1 MAATSINC
9 LAVVLKELGW
19 SYTRLIAELRRQAAI
34 DGIVLPKTESMVA
47 LISRWVNNH
56 QQPDDFYRDLLSRA
70 TGRARAELFGDEP
83 VALAALP
90 SGLVV
95 PRPVDGLPTTGELP
109 VSSGGDGLI
118 AWLGQQEPELKDRSV
133 ERRSFLANLALLGVD
148 LTALVPASSAQAGS
162 VGERALTV
170 DGALLRDLDLTTG
183 AYERMRHRVPGR
195 HLMRQVVGHI
205 ELTEDALRGSLWPAQ
220 KQRLLANLSQTTSLL
235 SWLQFFDQGDRAAAR
250 TWLMR
255 STRAA
260 QESGD
265 PELMVLAMIRGAEQQ
280 TYSGHA
286 EQSTQLLDAAE
297 RLAARGSSPKA
308 LSWIL
313 AANAEA
319 HATLGELDPSL
330 ALLDR
335 SLDALRPGRAG
346 DDPSWAEYWNRSK
359 VLGYVGACHMRMRRP
374 KAARAALDDAL
385 HLGEELTVKHQS
397 IYLVDLATTYTQERE
412 PEEACRLA
420 GKALDI
426 AGPMH
431 YSTTMERMTAL
442 RRDLDAWNSEACVQ
456 QLDERLHA
464 VANAE
469 NERP

>member
-1 MAATSINC
+1 MAATSINF

-19 SYTRLIAELRRQAAI
+19 SYTRLIAELRRQAGVA
-34 DGIVLPKTESMVA
+34 LPKTESMVT
-47 LISRWVNNH
+47 LVSRWVNNH
-56 QQPDDFYRDLLSRA
+56 QQPDGFYRDLLSRA
-70 TGRARAELFGDEP
+70 TGRARAELFGDESDLP
-83 VALAALP
+83 TTLP

-95 PRPVDGLPTTGELP
+95 AQAADGLAPTGEVP
-109 VSSGGDGLI
+109 VSGGDGLI
-118 AWLGQQEPELKDRSV
+118 AWLGQQEPELKGGSV
-133 ERRSFLANLALLGVD
+133 ERRSFLASLALLGVD
-148 LTALVPASSAQAGS
+148 LTVLSPASPAQAGS
-162 VGERALTV
+162 AGERTLTV
-170 DGALLRDLDLTTG
+170 DGALLRDLDLTTA

-195 HLMRQVVGHI
+195 HLMRQVIGHI
-205 ELTEDALRGSLWPAQ
+205 ELTEDVLRGSLWPAQ
-220 KQRLLANLSQTTSLL
+220 RQRLLANLSQTISLL

-265 PELMVLAMIRGAEQQ
+265 PELMVLALIRGAEQQ
-280 TYSGHA
+280 TYSGQAH
-286 EQSTQLLDAAE
+286 QSTQLLDAAE
-297 RLAARGSSPKA
+297 RLAAGDSSPKA

-313 AANAEA
+313 SANAEA

-335 SLDALRPGRAG
+335 SLDALRPGRTG

-359 VLGYVGACHMRMRRP
+359 VLGYIGACHMRMRRP
-374 KAARAALDDAL
+374 EAARAALDDAL

-397 IYLVDLATTYTQERE
+397 IYLVDLATTYAQERE

-420 GKALDI
+420 GSALDI
-426 AGPMH
+426 AGPMD
-431 YSTTMERMTAL
+431 YSTTMERMAAL
-442 RRDLDAWNSEACVQ
+442 RRDLDTWNGEACVQ

-464 VANAE
+464 LSNAGT
-469 NERP
+469 ERP

>member
-1 MAATSINC
+1 MGAWNAAASW
-9 LAVVLKELGW
+9 A
-19 SYTRLIAELRRQAAI
+19 S
-34 DGIVLPKTESMVA
+34 
-47 LISRWVNNH
+47 
-56 QQPDDFYRDLLSRA
+56 
-70 TGRARAELFGDEP
+70 
-83 VALAALP
+83 
-90 SGLVV
+90 
-95 PRPVDGLPTTGELP
+95 
-109 VSSGGDGLI
+109 
-118 AWLGQQEPELKDRSV
+118 
-133 ERRSFLANLALLGVD
+133 LALLGVD
-148 LTALVPASSAQAGS
+148 LTALAPTNSGQSGS
-162 VGERALTV
+162 VGERTLTV
-170 DGALLRDLDLTTG
+170 DGALLRDLDLTTA

-205 ELTEDALRGSLWPAQ
+205 ELTEDVLRGSLWPAQ
-220 KQRLLANLSQTTSLL
+220 RQRLLANLSQTTSLL

-250 TWLMR
+250 TSLMR
-255 STRAA
+255 STKAA

-265 PELMVLAMIRGAEQQ
+265 PELMVLAMIRGAEQR
-280 TYSGHA
+280 TYSGQAH
-286 EQSTQLLDAAE
+286 QSTQLLDAAE
-297 RLAARGSSPKA
+297 HLAARGSSPKA

-374 KAARAALDDAL
+374 EAARAALDDAL

-426 AGPMH
+426 AGPIH
-431 YSTTMERMTAL
+431 YSTTMERMAAL
-442 RRDLDAWNSEACVQ
+442 RRDLETWNGEACVQ
-456 QLDERLHA
+456 QLDERLHIL
-464 VANAE
+464 ANPR

>member
-19 SYTRLIAELRRQAAI
+19 SYTRLIAELRRHASVA
-34 DGIVLPKTESMVA
+34 LPKTESMVT

-70 TGRARAELFGDEP
+70 TGRARVELFSDEP
-83 VALAALP
+83 VALTALP

-95 PRPVDGLPTTGELP
+95 ARSVDGLPTTGEVPL
-109 VSSGGDGLI
+109 SSGGDGLV
-118 AWLGQQEPELKDRSV
+118 AWLGQQEPEPKGGSV
-133 ERRSFLANLALLGVD
+133 ERRSFLASLALLGVD
-148 LTALVPASSAQAGS
+148 LTALAPASSAQAGGA
-162 VGERALTV
+162 GERALTV
-170 DGALLRDLDLTTG
+170 DGALLRDLDLTTA

-205 ELTEDALRGSLWPAQ
+205 ELTEDVLRGSLWPAQ
-220 KQRLLANLSQTTSLL
+220 RQRLLANLSQTTSLL

-265 PELMVLAMIRGAEQQ
+265 PELMVLALIRGAEQQ
-280 TYSGHA
+280 TYSGQAH
-286 EQSTQLLDAAE
+286 QGTQLLDAAE
-297 RLAARGSSPKA
+297 RLAAGGSSPKA

-313 AANAEA
+313 SANAEA
-319 HATLGELDPSL
+319 HATRGELDPSL
-330 ALLDR
+330 ALLDW
-335 SLDALRPGRAG
+335 SLDALGPSRTG

-359 VLGYVGACHMRMRRP
+359 VLGYMGACHMRMRRP
-374 KAARAALDDAL
+374 EAARAALDDAL
-385 HLGEELTVKHQS
+385 HLGVELTVKHQS

-431 YSTTMERMTAL
+431 YSTTMERMAAL

-464 VANAE
+464 LANAG